1 MNSQVLDNLSAGD
14 HPDRGPIVF
23 AVTTGTLVLATVF
36 VCARLA
42 CRTFIVRQVSWDDY
56 FIIIAWA
63 LAFGLSF
70 AIDYGT
76 AKGLGLHDADIKA
89 ENWDALRRSEYT
101 FTILYVRHTLNPDC
115 EYFCLIF
122 CRTQP

>member
-1 MNSQVLDNLSAGD
+1 MNSSTPGAWSADGY
-14 HPDRGPIVF
+14 PDRGPAVF

-36 VCARLA
+36 VTARLA
-42 CRTFIVRQVSWDDY
+42 CRTFIVRQVTWDDY

-76 AKGLGLHDADIKA
+76 SKGLGRHDANIKA
-89 ENWDALRRSEYT
+89 EDWDALRRSEYT
-101 FTILYVRHTLNPDC
+101 FTVLYVRHSLDPGC
-115 EYFCLIF
+115 EHLA
-122 CRTQP
+122 